1 MKNKKILIIFA
12 IIICIMLIIIAISLN
27 NTNNE
32 KTNTDVEEY
41 VKEHYLNPEL
51 LNYMTGDVTIEN
63 KMAYTIDVLNE
74 KSGEKVKEISK
85 DQVIEEYKR
94 IFSEDL
100 EINEAAFMLVNNY
113 EFEQS
118 RGTFLQKNESSL
130 GEKQEKENGNK
141 NENKLVIT
149 NVEYDNSKD
158 KYIVTIE
165 EKTNSEKAQTI
176 KKTKLELE
184 KQNEDYIITDYYKV

>member
-51 LNYMTGDVTIEN
+51 LNYMTGEVTIEN

-118 RGTFLQKNESSL
+118 RGTFLQKNESGL

-149 NVEYDNSKD
+149 NVEYDKSKD

>member
-149 NVEYDNSKD
+149 NVEYDKSKD

>member
-118 RGTFLQKNESSL
+118 RGTFLQKNESTL

-149 NVEYDNSKD
+149 NVEYDKSKD

>member
-41 VKEHYLNPEL
+41 VKEYYLNPEL

-149 NVEYDNSKD
+149 NVEYDKSKD

>member
-1 MKNKKILIIFA
+1 
-12 IIICIMLIIIAISLN
+12 MLIIIAISLN

-149 NVEYDNSKD
+149 NVEYDKSKD

>member
-51 LNYMTGDVTIEN
+51 LNYMTGEVTIEN

-118 RGTFLQKNESSL
+118 RGTFLQRNESGL

-149 NVEYDNSKD
+149 NVEYDKSKD

>member
-149 NVEYDNSKD
+149 NVEYDKSKD

-176 KKTKLELE
+176 RKTKLELE

>member
-41 VKEHYLNPEL
+41 VKEHYLNSEL

>member
-149 NVEYDNSKD
+149 NVEYDKSKD

-184 KQNEDYIITDYYKV
+184 KQNKDYIITDYYKV

>member
-1 MKNKKILIIFA
+1 
-12 IIICIMLIIIAISLN
+12 MLIIIAISLN

-51 LNYMTGDVTIEN
+51 LNYMTGEVTIEN

-118 RGTFLQKNESSL
+118 RGTFLQKNESGL

-149 NVEYDNSKD
+149 NVEYDKSKD

>member
-41 VKEHYLNPEL
+41 VKEHYLNSEL

-149 NVEYDNSKD
+149 NVEYDKSKD

-165 EKTNSEKAQTI
+165 EKTNSEKDQTI

>member
-94 IFSEDL
+94 IFSENL

-149 NVEYDNSKD
+149 NVEYDKSKD